1 MGTRMELSR
10 PLSSGGGVGFSLTF
24 NELTGVI
31 NVPANGTVYV
41 PIDAGAHRY
50 EVKTVYVDPDKSVY
64 VSIDLQDR
72 ENAGM
77 SYYKSTELEG
87 IHGVYDIVN
96 VPASD
101 KSGNQRL
108 HAFFTNTGNEPT
120 TVHYTI
126 KIIPMS
132 GGN

>member
-10 PLSSGGGVGFSLTF
+10 PLSSGGDSGFSLTF
-24 NELTGVI
+24 NELSGVI
-31 NVPANGTVYV
+31 NIPANGTVYV
-41 PIDAGAHRY
+41 PIDAGTHRF
-50 EVKTVYVDPDKSVY
+50 EVKTVYVNPEKTVY

-72 ENAGM
+72 ESGGL
-77 SYYKSTELEG
+77 SYYRSIKMKDSN
-87 IHGVYDIVN
+87 GVYDIVN

-101 KSGNQRL
+101 KTGKQRL
-108 HAFFTNTGNEPT
+108 HAFFTNTGNEAT
-120 TVHYTI
+120 AVQYII